1 MLVAVIPQVTATTV
15 TIGPVGANGASAVGS
30 ATRQGNCD
38 TDSFGV
44 TVPGGKSPPLICGT
58 NTGWLQNAWNV
69 TNNFSRGQHMYVPA
83 SDTGCNTLN
92 GNIGS
97 ASTAGTSAFT
107 IKVTDICLKY

>member
-1 MLVAVIPQVTATTV
+1 MTALDVT
-15 TIGPVGANGASAVGS
+15 VGAAGAAGA

-58 NTGWLQNAWNV
+58 NTGWSSYDRFVSYNHPL
-69 TNNFSRGQHMYVPA
+69 GQHMYVPA

-97 ASTAGTSAFT
+97 ASTATTSAFT
-107 IKVTDICLKY
+107 IKV